1 MVFGLRCT
9 AACDDYPGA
18 HRFRGYV
25 SIVAVVSVSS
35 SVCFH
40 CFTRRE
46 HLLVVD
52 IISSLLTI
60 YFLIAGGSSPTPAT
74 LIDRLRDTFKLA
86 EQHGL
91 SFEKAFNL
99 LDRDGSGGITVPEL
113 HAALQVRCRKPAK
126 YFAAALSVVST
137 SASYN

>member
-1 MVFGLRCT
+1 LFYSTGKLL
-9 AACDDYPGA
+9 
-18 HRFRGYV
+18 
-25 SIVAVVSVSS
+25 AVDTSS
-35 SVCFH
+35 SFLTTH
-40 CFTRRE
+40 C
-46 HLLVVD
+46 LLV
-52 IISSLLTI
+52 
-60 YFLIAGGSSPTPAT
+60 AGGSSPTPAT

-99 LDRDGSGGITVPEL
+99 LDRDGSGGITVAEL

-126 YFAAALSVVST
+126 YFAAALPVVST